1 MTPRIRGIV
10 GGLVLAL
17 AAPFA
22 SATVLNFDD
31 INHPDGYTPI
41 ASNYGGLDWSGSTWV
56 AFNAPQDPFTAHSG
70 DWRIA
75 TDYGSDDA
83 GSTIRF
89 LTPTVFDG
97 AWFAG
102 YEDVAVTFLM
112 YAGGQLVATSST
124 LGLSGVSSFLSS
136 GWNGAIDTLV
146 VSSNAQA
153 GYVMDDFSFHTVP
166 EPGSIALLLLGLGLV
181 VVTRRRGA

>member
-1 MTPRIRGIV
+1 MTPFIRGIV
-10 GGLVLAL
+10 GGVVLAL

-31 INHPDGYTPI
+31 IANPDGYAVVP
-41 ASNYGGLDWSGSTWV
+41 SNYGGLDWSGSTWS
-56 AFNAPQDPFTAHSG
+56 AFNAPQDPFAAHSG
-70 DWRIA
+70 EWRIA
-75 TDYGSDDA
+75 TDYGSDDT

-89 LTPTVFDG
+89 LTPTVFEG

-112 YAGGQLVATSST
+112 YAGGQLVASSST
-124 LGLSGVSSFLSS
+124 LGLSGASGFLSS
-136 GWNGAIDTLV
+136 GWDGAIDTVV
-146 VSSNAQA
+146 VSSNFQA